1 MMPVLPGTWGEARP
15 RPPSGAETWPRR
27 SRRRES
33 ADQRVTNIEP
43 AGRVAFG
50 FAAHLGHVVLCAGG
64 PFERLLNLAHRQP
77 ADLGIAGAAQRSV
90 TLAVYEGDVPVVEVD
105 EIGR

>member
-1 MMPVLPGTWGEARP
+1 MMRALPGTWGEVRP

-27 SRRRES
+27 SKRRAS

-77 ADLGIAGAAQRSV
+77 ANLSIASAAQRGV
-90 TLAVYEGDVPVVEVD
+90 ALAGYEGDVPVVEV
-105 EIGR
+105 